1 MSLDH
6 RLINLLV
13 CPVCKG
19 PLEMRRDE
27 ALRPLELVCPADR
40 LAFPLRDGIPV
51 MLESEARSL
60 DAAPAPASA
69 SAPAAPAAPQAPTP
83 KPPT

>member
-6 RLINLLV
+6 RLIDLLV

-19 PLEMRRDE
+19 PLTLHRDDNMR
-27 ALRPLELVCPADR
+27 PTELACPADR

-60 DAAPAPASA
+60 DGPSPVTTTPASTGT
-69 SAPAAPAAPQAPTP
+69 PGQA
-83 KPPT
+83 